1 MILMTKTATV
11 LQEHERAFVP
21 KEFKV
26 TTWSRLQP
34 YYRDLLKRQI
44 HTKQELEQWLKDK
57 SELDAVV
64 SEAFSWRY
72 IKITVDSTD
81 DKAESLYQYA
91 VQELAPKI
99 TALENELNEKL
110 VNCPYITQLKD
121 GQYLIHLRSIRNAVN
136 LFRKENIPL
145 ATEIQLKSKEYVKI
159 FSEMTI
165 GVDGKQMTLQKASS
179 LLEEPSRT
187 YREEVYHKIHARLLE
202 ETAPL
207 DDLFDTLKEMRHQ
220 MAKNAGFEN
229 FRDFKF
235 KALGRFDYEV
245 RDCEDFHH
253 SIQTEIVPLV
263 DELNA
268 YRKET
273 LQLQQLRPW
282 DLFVDPTGDQPL
294 RPFRTIEELVEKST
308 TCLYKVHP
316 EFGQTLE
323 IMSELG
329 HLDLDSRPGKRP
341 GGYNMPL
348 HLTGIPFIF
357 MNATTSLSDMRTLMH
372 EAGHAVHSRLTNHY
386 KLKTAKR
393 VPSEVAE
400 LAAMSM
406 ELLTMEHWDVF
417 FEDPEEL
424 RRAKINQLEY
434 VLKVLP
440 WIATIDKFQHWVY
453 THPDHQQE
461 DRQEAW
467 MQIMKSFNS
476 PTIDHSGLEHYLEHL
491 WHKQLHIFEVP
502 FYYIEYG
509 MAQLGAIAI
518 WKRYRETPDAAIKDY
533 LNALKLGYT
542 RNVRE
547 IYQAAGIE
555 FNFSRSYVSELGA
568 FIKAELKALI
578 D

>member
-1 MILMTKTATV
+1 
-11 LQEHERAFVP
+11 
-21 KEFKV
+21 
-26 TTWSRLQP
+26 
-34 YYRDLLKRQI
+34 
-44 HTKQELEQWLKDK
+44 
-57 SELDAVV
+57 
-64 SEAFSWRY
+64 
-72 IKITVDSTD
+72 
-81 DKAESLYQYA
+81 
-91 VQELAPKI
+91 
-99 TALENELNEKL
+99 
-110 VNCPYITQLKD
+110 
-121 GQYLIHLRSIRNAVN
+121 
-136 LFRKENIPL
+136 
-145 ATEIQLKSKEYVKI
+145 
-159 FSEMTI
+159 
-165 GVDGKQMTLQKASS
+165 
-179 LLEEPSRT
+179 
-187 YREEVYHKIHARLLE
+187 
-202 ETAPL
+202 
-207 DDLFDTLKEMRHQ
+207 
-220 MAKNAGFEN
+220 
-229 FRDFKF
+229 
-235 KALGRFDYEV
+235 
-245 RDCEDFHH
+245 
-253 SIQTEIVPLV
+253 
-263 DELNA
+263 
-268 YRKET
+268 
-273 LQLQQLRPW
+273 
-282 DLFVDPTGDQPL
+282 
-294 RPFRTIEELVEKST
+294 
-308 TCLYKVHP
+308 
-316 EFGQTLE
+316 
-323 IMSELG
+323 
-329 HLDLDSRPGKRP
+329 
-341 GGYNMPL
+341 MPL

-453 THPDHQQE
+453 THPEHQQE

-518 WKRYRETPDAAIKDY
+518 WKRYREDPESAIQDY

-568 FIKAELKALI
+568 FIKSELKALI

>member
-1 MILMTKTATV
+1 MTKTATV

-26 TTWSRLQP
+26 TTWSKLKP
-34 YYRDLLKRQI
+34 YFHELLHRPI
-44 HTKQELEQWLKDK
+44 SSLRELEQWVKDK

-72 IKITVDSTD
+72 IKVTVDSSD
-81 DKAESLYQYA
+81 EKAEALYQYA

-99 TALENELNEKL
+99 TSYEHQLNEKL
-110 VNCPYITQLKD
+110 VHCPFAGQLPPD
-121 GQYLIHLRSIRNAVN
+121 QYHIFLRSVHNAVE
-136 LFRKENIPL
+136 LFKEDNIAL
-145 ATEIQLKSKEYVKI
+145 GTNIQLKSKEYVKI

-179 LLEEPSRT
+179 LLEEPDRA
-187 YREEVYHKIHARLLE
+187 YREAVYHKIHERLLA
-202 ETAPL
+202 ETEPL
-207 DDLFDTLKEMRHQ
+207 EGLFDHLVKMRHE
-220 MAKNAGFEN
+220 MALNAGFDN
-229 FRDFKF
+229 FRDYKF
-235 KALGRFDYEV
+235 RAMGRFDYSVESC
-245 RDCEDFHH
+245 DDFHH
-253 SIQTEIVPLV
+253 AIRSEIVPIV
-263 DELNA
+263 DEFNQFRLGHLGFE
-268 YRKET
+268 K
-273 LQLQQLRPW
+273 LRPW

-294 RPFRTIEELVEKST
+294 RPFEDIPDLVEKST
-308 TCLYKVHP
+308 RCLYRLHP

-329 HLDLDSRPGKRP
+329 HLDLESRKGKRP

-357 MNATTSLSDMRTLMH
+357 MNATNSLSDMRTLMH
-372 EAGHAVHSRLTNHY
+372 EAGHAIHSRLTSQY

-400 LAAMSM
+400 LAAMTM
-406 ELLTMEHWDVF
+406 ELLTMEHWDIF
-417 FEDPEEL
+417 FPDPEEL
-424 RRAKINQLEY
+424 RRAKIVQLEY

-453 THPDHQQE
+453 THPAHSRAE
-461 DRQEAW
+461 RKAAW
-467 MQIMKSFNS
+467 MQIMKDFNS
-476 PTIDHSGLEHYLEHL
+476 PTIDHEGLEEYQRHL

-518 WKRYRETPDAAIKDY
+518 WKRFREQPEEAIEDY
-533 LNALKLGYT
+533 LSALKLGYT
-542 RNVRE
+542 RNIRE
-547 IYQAAGIE
+547 IYEAAGIA
-555 FNFSRSYVSELGA
+555 FDFSRAYVSELGA
-568 FIKAELKALI
+568 FVKQELGQLLQQHG
-578 D
+578 